1 MAHDY
6 LTVADVLGMHTVL
19 MQRYG
24 GAPGVRDPGALE
36 AALFR
41 PQTGYYD
48 DIVAE
53 AAALL
58 ESLAINHPF
67 VDGNKRIAFAAA
79 DVFLRINGW
88 RLQRA
93 AQPQLPK
100 HVHFLA
106 NMFSEPPERQRG
118 LVPGFSPGRAAGFAD
133 CAFPAFGRHD
143 GNGWTRVRSAYLLS
157 TPAGPSLSRLAQP
170 WSETTPA

>member
-6 LTVADVLGMHTVL
+6 LTVADVLGMHAVL

-41 PQTGYYD
+41 PQTGYYE

-53 AAALL
+53 AAALM

-88 RLQRA
+88 RLQRPPMQIHA
-93 AQPQLPK
+93 EMMKLFESGTFDIAHLEPWLRDFA
-100 HVHFLA
+100 V
-106 NMFSEPPERQRG
+106 MSE
-118 LVPGFSPGRAAGFAD
+118 
-133 CAFPAFGRHD
+133 
-143 GNGWTRVRSAYLLS
+143 
-157 TPAGPSLSRLAQP
+157 
-170 WSETTPA
+170 

>member
-48 DIVAE
+48 DIVADCC
-53 AAALL
+53 
-58 ESLAINHPF
+58 LAGKP
-67 VDGNKRIAFAAA
+67 GNQPPVCRREQAY
-79 DVFLRINGW
+79 
-88 RLQRA
+88 RL
-93 AQPQLPK
+93 
-100 HVHFLA
+100 
-106 NMFSEPPERQRG
+106 
-118 LVPGFSPGRAAGFAD
+118 
-133 CAFPAFGRHD
+133 
-143 GNGWTRVRSAYLLS
+143 
-157 TPAGPSLSRLAQP
+157 
-170 WSETTPA
+170 

>member
-6 LTVADVLGMHTVL
+6 LTVADVLGMHTIL

-36 AALFR
+36 AALYR
-41 PQTGYYD
+41 PQTGYYE

-67 VDGNKRIAFAAA
+67 VDGNKRIAYAAA

-88 RLQRA
+88 RLKREPMKIHAEMIQMFEAGTFNIAHLEPWLRSF
-93 AQPQLPK
+93 AQT
-100 HVHFLA
+100 
-106 NMFSEPPERQRG
+106 EG
-118 LVPGFSPGRAAGFAD
+118 
-133 CAFPAFGRHD
+133 
-143 GNGWTRVRSAYLLS
+143 
-157 TPAGPSLSRLAQP
+157 
-170 WSETTPA
+170 

>member
-1 MAHDY
+1 MVLDD

-19 MQRYG
+19 MKRFG
-24 GAPGVRDPGALE
+24 GGMGVRDPGALE

-48 DIVAE
+48 DIVAQ

-67 VDGNKRIAFAAA
+67 VDGNKSVAFAAT

-88 RLQRA
+88 RLHGAPSQIHA
-93 AQPQLPK
+93 EMIQ
-100 HVHFLA
+100 
-106 NMFSEPPERQRG
+106 MFESGTFDIAHLDPWLR
-118 LVPGFSPGRAAGFAD
+118 GFAE
-133 CAFPAFGRHD
+133 
-143 GNGWTRVRSAYLLS
+143 SQS
-157 TPAGPSLSRLAQP
+157 S
-170 WSETTPA
+170 

>member
-6 LTVADVLGMHTVL
+6 LTVADVLGMHTIQ

-36 AALFR
+36 AALYR
-41 PQTGYYD
+41 PQTGYYE

-67 VDGNKRIAFAAA
+67 VDGNKRIAYAAA

-88 RLQRA
+88 RLKREPMMIHAEMIQMFETGTFNIAHLEPWLRSF
-93 AQPQLPK
+93 AQI
-100 HVHFLA
+100 
-106 NMFSEPPERQRG
+106 EG
-118 LVPGFSPGRAAGFAD
+118 
-133 CAFPAFGRHD
+133 
-143 GNGWTRVRSAYLLS
+143 
-157 TPAGPSLSRLAQP
+157 
-170 WSETTPA
+170 

>member
-1 MAHDY
+1 MPPDH
-6 LTVADVLGMHTVL
+6 LTVANVLGIHKVL

-24 GAPGVRDPGALE
+24 GALGVRDPGALE

-53 AAALL
+53 AAALM

-67 VDGNKRIAFAAA
+67 MDGNKHIAFAAA

-93 AQPQLPK
+93 PMQL
-100 HVHFLA
+100 HTEMIR
-106 NMFSEPPERQRG
+106 MFESGTFDMAHLEPWLR
-118 LVPGFSPGRAAGFAD
+118 GFA
-133 CAFPAFGRHD
+133 
-143 GNGWTRVRSAYLLS
+143 S
-157 TPAGPSLSRLAQP
+157 PSQ
-170 WSETTPA
+170 

>member
-1 MAHDY
+1 MVRDH

-24 GAPGVRDPGALE
+24 GAMGVRDPGALE

-41 PQTGYYD
+41 PQTGYYK
-48 DIVAE
+48 DIVAV

-79 DVFLRINGW
+79 DVFLRINDW

-93 AQPQLPK
+93 PLLIHAEMIQMLESGTFDMA
-100 HVHFLA
+100 HVEPWLRAFA
-106 NMFSEPPERQRG
+106 IASE
-118 LVPGFSPGRAAGFAD
+118 
-133 CAFPAFGRHD
+133 
-143 GNGWTRVRSAYLLS
+143 
-157 TPAGPSLSRLAQP
+157 
-170 WSETTPA
+170 

>member
-1 MAHDY
+1 VAYDH
-6 LTVADVLGMHTVL
+6 LTVADLLGMHTVL

-53 AAALL
+53 AAALM

-67 VDGNKRIAFAAA
+67 LDENKRIAFAAA

-88 RLQRA
+88 RLKRA
-93 AQPQLPK
+93 PMQIHAEMMQ
-100 HVHFLA
+100 
-106 NMFSEPPERQRG
+106 MFESGTFDIAHLDPWLR
-118 LVPGFSPGRAAGFAD
+118 SFAR
-133 CAFPAFGRHD
+133 PA
-143 GNGWTRVRSAYLLS
+143 
-157 TPAGPSLSRLAQP
+157 
-170 WSETTPA
+170 E

>member
-48 DIVAE
+48 DILAE
-53 AAALL
+53 AAALM

-67 VDGNKRIAFAAA
+67 VDGDKRIAFAAA
-79 DVFLRINGW
+79 DAFLRVNGW
-88 RLQRA
+88 RLKRA
-93 AQPQLPK
+93 PMQIYAETMQ
-100 HVHFLA
+100 
-106 NMFSEPPERQRG
+106 MFESGTFDIAHLEPWLR
-118 LVPGFSPGRAAGFAD
+118 GFAKVE
-133 CAFPAFGRHD
+133 G
-143 GNGWTRVRSAYLLS
+143 
-157 TPAGPSLSRLAQP
+157 
-170 WSETTPA
+170 E